1 MQVFGPIMYLVWS
14 KGLISISV
22 SAYQVVPE
30 SFVEETLLSPLNC
43 PGIFVE
49 KQLTIIYFN

>member
-22 SAYQVVPE
+22 SAYQVVTE
-30 SFVEETLLSPLNC
+30 SFVQNTILN
-43 PGIFVE
+43 GNKNKN
-49 KQLTIIYFN
+49 KQMGPI